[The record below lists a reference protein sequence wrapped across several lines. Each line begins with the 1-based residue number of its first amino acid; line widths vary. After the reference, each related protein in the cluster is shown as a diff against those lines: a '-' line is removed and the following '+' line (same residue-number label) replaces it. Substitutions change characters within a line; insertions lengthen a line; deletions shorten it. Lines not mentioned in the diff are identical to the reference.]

1 MTTPIR
7 NRLATARGMQKG
19 LITKYRPYPPI
30 ELQERRWPSQV
41 LTTAP
46 IWCSVDLRDGNQALP
61 TPMGVAEKMEIFKL
75 LVEIGFKEIEVGF
88 PSASQIEF
96 DFIRRLI
103 EEKLIPEDVTIQ
115 VLTQAREDLIRRT
128 VDAVK
133 GAKQVILHLYN
144 STSPQQRKIVFGLEK
159 SEIIGL
165 ATRATHLIKDLVPM
179 LPESQVIFEY
189 TPESFALT
197 EMDFALEISEAVID
211 VWQPTRENKMIL
223 NLPKTV
229 EVAMPNVHADQI
241 EWICRHLRK
250 REVVVIS
257 LHTHND
263 RGTGVAS
270 AELGLLAGGE
280 RIEGT
285 LFGNGER
292 TGNVDLVTLALNMYM
307 DGIDP
312 GLDFSNLDRVRTIH
326 EKCTHMEVPVRHPYA
341 GDLVFTAFS
350 GSHQDAIRKGMAA
363 QDTTPEALWQVPY
376 LPIDPA
382 DLGRTYEAIIRIN
395 AQSGKGGIAYVLEQE
410 FGLQLPKAMHAE
422 FGRVIQSLADASGAE
437 LSSAQIFQ
445 AFEHEYF
452 QSEGPYQLEYLSIE
466 QSNSASDTVSCT
478 AHVRV
483 DGIVRKVQAT
493 GDDPA
498 RAFVRALNQGDLAN
512 CQLLSHQTHPCTQGS
527 NQQVTAYVQIQT
539 AIGETLF
546 GAALDADTDVST
558 AKAVICALN
567 RSEHIHQQV
576 ISS

>member
-1 MTTPIR
+1 
-7 NRLATARGMQKG
+7 
-19 LITKYRPYPPI
+19 
-30 ELQERRWPSQV
+30 
-41 LTTAP
+41 
-46 IWCSVDLRDGNQALP
+46 
-61 TPMGVAEKMEIFKL
+61 
-75 LVEIGFKEIEVGF
+75 
-88 PSASQIEF
+88 
-96 DFIRRLI
+96 
-103 EEKLIPEDVTIQ
+103 
-115 VLTQAREDLIRRT
+115 
-128 VDAVK
+128 
-133 GAKQVILHLYN
+133 
-144 STSPQQRKIVFGLEK
+144 
-159 SEIIGL
+159 
-165 ATRATHLIKDLVPM
+165 
-179 LPESQVIFEY
+179 
-189 TPESFALT
+189 
-197 EMDFALEISEAVID
+197 MDFALEISEAVID
-211 VWQPTRENKMIL
+211 VWQPTPENKMIL

-241 EWICRHLRK
+241 EWICQHLRN
-250 REVVVIS
+250 REAVIIS

-307 DGIDP
+307 EGIDP
-312 GLDFSNLDRVRTIH
+312 GLDFSNLDRIRAIH
-326 EKCTHMEVPVRHPYA
+326 EKCTHMQVPDRHPYA

-363 QDTTPEALWQVPY
+363 QDTTPGALWEVPY

-395 AQSGKGGIAYVLEQE
+395 AQSGKGGIAYILEQE

-422 FGRVIQSLADASGAE
+422 FGRVIQSLADTSGAG

-452 QSEGPYQLEYLSIE
+452 QNEGPYQLEHIAVE
-466 QSNSASDTVSCT
+466 QSNNAPDTVSCT

-483 DGIVRKVQAT
+483 DGVMRKVQAT

-498 RAFVRALNQGDLAN
+498 QAFVQALNQGDLAN
-512 CQLLSHQTHPCTQGS
+512 CKLLSYQTHPYAQGS
-527 NQQVTAYVQIQT
+527 DQQTTVYVQVQT
-539 AIGETLF
+539 TAEKTLF
-546 GAALDADTDVST
+546 GAALDADVDIAK

-567 RSEHIHQQV
+567 RSEQRH
-576 ISS
+576 